1 MTGQAAIAIP
11 RRRSEWPLASSFVAT
26 EQTSRRQAARIVVT
40 SRDRSPRSARSSQP
54 DRESRV
60 GDRTAG
66 QRAVIRSSSCR
77 WLDGDPRDGRETLDG
92 YEQGRQ
98 GPGQHSFADLLASIR
113 RSVIRLEMPR
123 CCPRGGRP
131 RCDDPPGPG
140 GIGAAARSTCG
151 GSTPAPTSTSAPG
164 RMSAGCRA
172 PKRPACCCR
181 ARTAGCLATGWCGG
195 TSSAAM
201 APARVATRSVP
212 IPEPSATSR
221 RRSRWHRTGRYRTRS
236 TRPIRKRPAPPPC
249 GTRSRGLPRARGAG

>member
-1 MTGQAAIAIP
+1 MAIP
-11 RRRSEWPLASSFVAT
+11 GRAGRPWTDTSRAGKALAST
-26 EQTSRRQAARIVVT
+26 
-40 SRDRSPRSARSSQP
+40 
-54 DRESRV
+54 
-60 GDRTAG
+60 
-66 QRAVIRSSSCR
+66 
-77 WLDGDPRDGRETLDG
+77 
-92 YEQGRQ
+92 
-98 GPGQHSFADLLASIR
+98 SFADLLASTR

-212 IPEPSATSR
+212 IPAPSATSR
-221 RRSRWHRTGRYRTRS
+221 RHSRWQGPGDT
-236 TRPIRKRPAPPPC
+236 
-249 GTRSRGLPRARGAG
+249 ARGVQGRSESGRRRRLAGPDPRLRRALVALRGQARGWPRSSGSHGLHVGAGTARA